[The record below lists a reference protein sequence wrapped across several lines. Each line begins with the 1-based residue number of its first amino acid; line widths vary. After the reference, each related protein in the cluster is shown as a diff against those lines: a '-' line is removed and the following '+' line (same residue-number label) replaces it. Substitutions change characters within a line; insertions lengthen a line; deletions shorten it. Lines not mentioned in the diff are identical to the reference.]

1 MKVDG
6 DGLWIIHHLATRIG
20 FDVFLTHSRT
30 VLEEKTVCL
39 PILAAHGMT
48 VIAT

>member
-6 DGLWIIHHLATRIG
+6 DGLWIIHHLNTRIG
-20 FDVFLTHSRT
+20 FYVFLTYSRT
-30 VLEEKTVCL
+30 VLVEKTVCL
-39 PILAAHGMT
+39 PILAAYGLT